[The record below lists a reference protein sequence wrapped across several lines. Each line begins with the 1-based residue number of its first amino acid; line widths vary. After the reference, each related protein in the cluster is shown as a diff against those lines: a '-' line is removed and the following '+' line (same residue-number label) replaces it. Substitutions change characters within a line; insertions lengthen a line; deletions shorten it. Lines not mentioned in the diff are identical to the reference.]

1 MKCFKIL
8 IKLVVALAFVGVL
21 YYFSRQSAFDSEAI
35 SRKCTDLFINAF
47 GHIGL
52 GHQAQRFLFYVDLR
66 KIAHFVLFFIF
77 GITSFLI
84 FNVDNDKL
92 RYAVCFG
99 VSIVLSIADEV
110 HQSFVAGREAT
121 AKDVIIDILGA
132 AIGLLFVF
140 IVNKIIVAIKRKKR
154 EED

>member
-1 MKCFKIL
+1 MKYVKIL
-8 IKLVVALAFVGVL
+8 IKAIVALAFVGVL

-35 SRKCTDLFINAF
+35 SRKCTDLFIKAF

-52 GHQAQRFLFYVDLR
+52 GHQAQRFLFYIDIR

-121 AKDVIIDILGA
+121 VRDVFIDITGA
-132 AIGLLFVF
+132 AFGLFFVY
-140 IVNKIIVAIKRKKR
+140 IVDRIIAAIKRKKS
-154 EED
+154 EKD